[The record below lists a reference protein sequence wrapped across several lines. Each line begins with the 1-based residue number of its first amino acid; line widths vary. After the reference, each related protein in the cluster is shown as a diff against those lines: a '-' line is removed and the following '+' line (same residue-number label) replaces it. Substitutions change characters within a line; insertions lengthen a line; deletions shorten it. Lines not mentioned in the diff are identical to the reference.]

1 MDIYAI
7 FSPPLRLAL
16 RIYFKKIY
24 IINEVNVPAGKKALY
39 LLNHPTS
46 FVDPILLAT
55 QTKAFLHFLIRGD
68 VFKKGLA
75 LKLLNGI
82 HGIPIF
88 RATEVRNAKEKN
100 EETFDRIG
108 AVLHKKESVMI
119 MPEGSTD
126 KTRRLR
132 PFKKGFAHMAFH
144 YWKKYQDPNL
154 LLVPVSLSYS
164 DPTHYRSVVHV
175 YFEEPIHLKDYI
187 DSFEES
193 PVHAVNKLRD
203 DAYSIMRKNI
213 VHIDTDDDL
222 EVVDDLI
229 QMTHHDFAFSLLPVK
244 EDNNELLQEEIKVTE
259 SINQMQDE
267 TKVQFKD
274 RVKKY
279 KEALTQ
285 LGISDA
291 SVATNKSWNPI
302 FHLMLILVSPIA
314 LLGYVFNVLPLLV
327 GKKLAYKLMKRDEF
341 ICSVK
346 IGASFV
352 LYLFYLPLIFGL
364 SLLFIPLNW
373 ALAGLI
379 SIPLSGLFFIYFRG
393 AWIRTMHRFNRIRSK
408 SSIKELEEQRQWI
421 LDQVQ

>member
-1 MDIYAI
+1 MDIYSI
-7 FSPPLRLAL
+7 FSPPIRLGL

-24 IINEVNVPAGKKALY
+24 IINEANVPAGKKALY

-88 RATEVRNAKEKN
+88 RATEVRNAKQKN
-100 EETFDRIG
+100 EETFDRI
-108 AVLHKKESVMI
+108 AEVLHRDESVMI

-144 YWKKYQDPNL
+144 YWKKYKDPDL

-175 YFEEPIHLKDYI
+175 YFEEPIQLKDYI

-193 PVHAVNKLRD
+193 PVHAVNRLRD

-213 VHIDTDDDL
+213 VHIDSDDDL
-222 EVVDDLI
+222 ELVDDMI
-229 QMTHHDFAFSLLPVK
+229 KMTHNDFSFSLLPAK
-244 EDNNELLQEEIKVTE
+244 EDNDSLLLEEIKVTE
-259 SINQMQDE
+259 SINQMQDD
-267 TKVQFKD
+267 TKEQFKD

-279 KEALTQ
+279 KEALAHQ
-285 LGISDA
+285 GISDA
-291 SVATNKSWNPI
+291 VVAMNQTWNPF
-302 FHLMLILVSPIA
+302 FHLILILFSPIA
-314 LLGYVFNVLPLLV
+314 FWGYISNVLPLV
-327 GKKLAYKLMKRDEF
+327 SGKKLAFKLMKRDEF
-341 ICSVK
+341 ISSVK
-346 IGASFV
+346 IGAAII
-352 LYLFYLPLIFGL
+352 LYLLYLPIVFGL
-364 SLLFIPLNW
+364 LLLFFNLNW

-393 AWIRTMHRFNRIRSK
+393 AWYRTMHRFNRMRSK
-408 SSIKELEEQRQWI
+408 QAINELEQQRKWI
-421 LDQVQ
+421 LDQV